1 MYEAFTDLKE
11 HLRKQFEENE
21 SLKKQLADE
30 QKRRIEVEKK
40 LEQMELEYLT
50 AGTLSVNFD
59 DYHVTEEEHQEQV
72 EAIDSEDI
80 KKMHLTLPNLVKCV
94 QHLIQKVKQVEDL
107 DIVIVLGDTGS
118 GKSTMLNSLVF
129 GPKSLAL
136 KTIEVQSNQRI
147 LKQKVIDY
155 SDEFKKQI

>member
-30 QKRRIEVEKK
+30 QKRRIEAEKK

-59 DYHVTEEEHQEQV
+59 DFHVTEEENQEQV

-94 QHLIQKVKQVEDL
+94 QHLIQKVK
-107 DIVIVLGDTGS
+107 
-118 GKSTMLNSLVF
+118 
-129 GPKSLAL
+129 
-136 KTIEVQSNQRI
+136 
-147 LKQKVIDY
+147 
-155 SDEFKKQI
+155 